1 MADDERPGM
10 NVLFHYDAGAAL
22 VQRLDALRADGLQ
35 VTTCAAQD
43 SSGPLSQSIDD
54 GHESTG
60 RFFDHRCIDVQV
72 GDGTD

>member
-43 SSGPLSQSIDD
+43 SARFGSSLQTAPARGFLWERACSRLIGVHCIDD
-54 GHESTG
+54 
-60 RFFDHRCIDVQV
+60 D
-72 GDGTD
+72 